1 MKLRFS
7 LLACS
12 LLLMSLA
19 SNGQTDFR
27 QQFTNGKNL
36 FLEGQ
41 YNLAMEAFKPVIP
54 YDAANPYSQY
64 ASFYYAIAAYRQGY
78 LSVAQDMLSQI
89 RKVSPNWDKTEEV
102 NYWQGVIHMDNGEY
116 FEGLS
121 AWKGIRNRSILKSI
135 EASKKKYLA
144 RIDDP
149 ETLRM
154 MLEEYPNDRI
164 IAFALAKLLSNRMS
178 NPTDREE
185 FEALVRKHRLQRA
198 AFINEAPP
206 TYHKPV
212 YTVSLMYPFMLNTLD
227 PTPGRKRNQL
237 ILDLYEGMKLA
248 LDTLSYQGIQI
259 DLRAYDTERK
269 PATINRLL
277 ATPELVNTD
286 LIIGPFFP
294 DENKLIQDFSNA
306 NRINVVKPFTNNIE
320 MIGANEFSY
329 MIQPAYETIGVKSAD
344 FAASQLLSNKNCIIF
359 YGTSRRDSILAASFT
374 AQAAER
380 GLNVVLSQRIPRDG
394 SAAIIDILA
403 TPTEFDEWKKPT
415 QFSLEKDSIAC
426 IFVASDDA
434 LIYSKVISS
443 VETRGDRVLVIGSRA
458 WLDQP
463 ALDLEKFEQ
472 LNVAFAAPGFAATRT
487 PHYQAFARKYLLRNG
502 VPPSEYAVLG
512 YETMLFLGNAL
523 HKHGVYFQE
532 AFSKGRIPGYLTQ
545 GFDYSGSHDNRVV
558 PFVRF
563 VNGELTVVETL

>member
-1 MKLRFS
+1 MKLRLLS
-7 LLACS
+7 LPCC

-19 SNGQTDFR
+19 SYGQTDFR
-27 QQFTNGKNL
+27 QHFVSGKNL
-36 FLEGQ
+36 FLEGK

-78 LSVAQDMLSQI
+78 LSVAQDMLNQI
-89 RKVSPNWDKTEEV
+89 RKVSPNWDKTDEV
-102 NYWQGVIHMDNGEY
+102 NYWLGVIHMDNREY
-116 FEGLS
+116 FEGLNV
-121 AWKGIRNRSILKSI
+121 WKGIRNPSIARSI
-135 EASKKKYLA
+135 EASKKKYLS

-164 IAFALAKLLSNRMS
+164 VAYALAKLLSTRMS
-178 NPTDREE
+178 NPAAREE
-185 FEALVRKHRLQRA
+185 FEALVKKHKLQRGS
-198 AFINEAPP
+198 FINEAPP

-212 YTVSLMYPFMLNTLD
+212 YTVSLMYPFMLSTLD

-248 LDTLSYQGIQI
+248 VDTLAYRGVKI

-269 PATINRLL
+269 AATINRLL
-277 ATPELVNTD
+277 ATPELKNTD

-306 NRINVVKPFTNNIE
+306 NRINVFKPFTNNLE
-320 MIGANEFSY
+320 MIGSNEFSF

-344 FAASQLLSNKNCIIF
+344 FAASQLLGNKNCIIF
-359 YGTSRRDSILAASFT
+359 AGTSRRDSVLAASFA
-374 AQAAER
+374 AQARER

-415 QFSLEKDSIAC
+415 QFTIEKDSIGC

-434 LIYSKVISS
+434 LIYSKVLSS
-443 VETRGDRVLVIGSRA
+443 VETRGDRILVVGSRS

-472 LNVAFAAPGFAATRT
+472 LNVVFAAPGFAATRT
-487 PHYQAFARKYLLRNG
+487 PHYQAFARKYVKKNG

-523 HKHGVYFQE
+523 HKNGVYFQE

-545 GFDYSGSHDNRVV
+545 GFDYSASHDNRLV

>member
-1 MKLRFS
+1 MKLRLLS
-7 LLACS
+7 LPCC
-12 LLLMSLA
+12 LLVMSLA
-19 SNGQTDFR
+19 SYGQGDFR
-27 QQFTNGKNL
+27 QQFVSGKNL
-36 FLEGQ
+36 FLEGK

-78 LSVAQDMLSQI
+78 LSVAQDMFNQI
-89 RKVSPNWDKTEEV
+89 RKVSPNWDKTDEV
-102 NYWQGVIHMDNGEY
+102 NYWLGVIQMDNREY
-116 FEGLS
+116 FQALNT
-121 AWKGIRNRSILKSI
+121 WKSIRNPSIARSI
-135 EASKKKYLA
+135 EASKKKYLG

-164 IAFALAKLLSNRMS
+164 IAFALARLLSTQIN
-178 NPTDREE
+178 NPAAREE
-185 FEALVRKHRLQRA
+185 FETLVKKHKLQRG

-212 YTVSLMYPFMLNTLD
+212 YTVSVMYPFMLSTLD

-248 LDTLSYQGIQI
+248 VDTLAYQGVKI

-269 PATINRLL
+269 TSTINRLL
-277 ATPELVNTD
+277 ATPELKNTD

-294 DENKLIQDFSNA
+294 DENKLIQDFSNT
-306 NRINVVKPFTNNIE
+306 NRVNVFKPFTNNVE
-320 MIGANEFSY
+320 MIGANEFSF
-329 MIQPAYETIGVKSAD
+329 MIQPAYETIGAKSAD
-344 FAASQLLSNKNCIIF
+344 FAASQPLSNKNCIIF
-359 YGTSRRDSILAASFT
+359 YGASRRDSVLAASF
-374 AQAAER
+374 AAEARER

-394 SAAIIDILA
+394 SAVIIDILA
-403 TPTEFDEWKKPT
+403 TPTEYDEWKKPIE
-415 QFSLEKDSIAC
+415 FSLKKDSIGC

-434 LIYSKVISS
+434 LIYSKVMSS
-443 VETRGDRVLVIGSRA
+443 VETRDDRTLVIGSRS

-463 ALDLEKFEQ
+463 ALALEKFEQ
-472 LNVAFAAPGFAATRT
+472 LNVAFAAPGFATPRT
-487 PHYQAFARKYLLRNG
+487 PHYQAFVRKYLRRNG

-523 HKHGVYFQE
+523 HKNGVYFQE
-532 AFSKGRIPGYLTQ
+532 AFSRGRLPGYLTQ
-545 GFDYSGSHDNRVV
+545 GFDYSTSHDNRVV